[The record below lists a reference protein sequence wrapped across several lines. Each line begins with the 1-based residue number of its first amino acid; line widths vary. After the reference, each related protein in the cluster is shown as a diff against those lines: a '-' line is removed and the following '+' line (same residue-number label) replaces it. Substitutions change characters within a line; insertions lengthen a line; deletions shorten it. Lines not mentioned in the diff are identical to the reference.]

1 MTILNVKTIVSAFAA
16 LTLTAGLAAPALA
29 MGSGDKY
36 EDHQVGVGY
45 TVYEPDNTANLKLTN
60 FTARTDCPAGVDA
73 PLIATYGKKSG
84 ARFTIEEGNPMCSDI
99 GVGESVYRF
108 KVDGKKAQ
116 IYAYCDPSVITNCT
130 KDDVAKYG
138 GHVTVVMPA
147 GPGLSKTIV
156 WIETWGGKKYL
167 TWQQLV
173 AVTKSLTPVA

>member
-1 MTILNVKTIVSAFAA
+1 MRIHGVQILATAFAA

-29 MGSGDKY
+29 MGSGNDY

-45 TVYEPDNTANLKLTN
+45 TVYQPGNTANLKLTN
-60 FTARTDCPAGVDA
+60 FTSLTYCPDGVES

-99 GVGESVYRF
+99 GVGESVYSF

-116 IYAYCDPSVITNCT
+116 IYAYCDPSVVTNCT

-138 GHVTVVMPA
+138 GHVAVTLPK
-147 GPGLSKTIV
+147 GPGLRSTLV
-156 WIETWGGKKYL
+156 WIETWNGKKYL